1 MDLLSISEFA
11 RLSRLSPKALRRYDE
26 LGLLRPARVDAHNGY
41 RWYAPDQAVR
51 ARLIALLR
59 RVDLPLARI
68 AALLDMDPAKAAA
81 ELRADWADAT
91 VAFAARGAVVDL
103 LVSRLIG
110 GEKPMYEVTV
120 RDMPARSLLT
130 AQRHVTEQE
139 ITAFTTELVLRVG
152 GRTPGLPGIAGA
164 PFLVYYGE
172 VSVDGDGPVEWCR
185 PVPDDDAAAVAE
197 RFGMTLRVE
206 PAHRE
211 AYVRLT
217 AAHTDATHGVLAG
230 EALDRWCAAN
240 GEKPSAAPR
249 QIFIADLRSAAPGD
263 PACDVAVPLSR

>member
-1 MDLLSISEFA
+1 LVMDLLSISEFA

-26 LGLLRPARVDAHNGY
+26 LGLLRPARIDAHNGY
-41 RWYAPDQAVR
+41 RWYAPDQAGR

-68 AALLDMDPAKAAA
+68 GALLDMDPLSAAD
-81 ELRADWADAT
+81 ELRAEWALARAD
-91 VAFAARGAVVDL
+91 FAARAEVVDL
-103 LVSRLIG
+103 LVNRLTGKDDI
-110 GEKPMYEVTV
+110 MYDVTV

-130 AQRHVTEQE
+130 AQRHVTADE

-152 GRTPGLPGIAGA
+152 GKAPGLPGVAGA
-164 PFLVYYGE
+164 PFLIYYGE
-172 VSVDGDGPVEWCR
+172 VSADGDGPVEWCR
-185 PVPDDDAAAVAE
+185 PVPDDIADH
-197 RFGMTLRVE
+197 FGMTLRVE

-217 AAHTDATHGVLAG
+217 AAQTDATHGELAG
-230 EALDRWCAAN
+230 ETLEQWCMAH
-240 GEKPSAAPR
+240 GERPGSAPR
-249 QIFIADLRSAAPGD
+249 QIFIADLRTAAPDD